1 MKPPAESTVIADTEI
16 LDKKKRY
23 SAGVLNYRQMGYWD
37 ADYQPKDTDVLCLF
51 RITPQEGVEPIEAAA
66 VVAGESSTATWTVVW
81 TDRLTACD
89 SYPVQSRH
97 ELAHRAPPSLP
108 GLRRRR
114 TAADSRPHAGGHAL
128 PVRRR
133 GAHEAFDAYL
143 QRRILQPHFANA
155 RSVRNAL
162 DRARLR
168 QASRLYA
175 DRECALSAEDLSTI
189 AASDILASRVFAN
202 VEGNA
207 R

>member
-1 MKPPAESTVIADTEI
+1 MKPPAKSTVIADTEI

-23 SAGVLNYRQMGYWD
+23 SAGVLKYRQMGYWD

-51 RITPQEGVEPIEAAA
+51 RITPQEGVEAIEAAA
-66 VVAGESSTATWTVVW
+66 VVAGESSTGWCG
-81 TDRLTACD
+81 LTACD

-97 ELAHRAPPSLP
+97 ELAQRAPPSLP
-108 GLRRRR
+108 GLRRGRI
-114 TAADSRPHAGGHAL
+114 AADSRPHAGGHAL

-133 GAHEAFDAYL
+133 GAREAFDAYL

-155 RSVRNAL
+155 RNAL

-175 DRECALSAEDLSTI
+175 DREYALSAEDLSTI

-202 VEGNA
+202 VEGSA